1 MKQKFVWYCSMLAC
15 AAFLVMAVRLYRL
28 PVFELLSNLAGV
40 LLLATAV
47 ACLSLLM
54 ALLLSKYRRGDDDE

>member
-1 MKQKFVWYCSMLAC
+1 MKQKFVWYCSLLAC
-15 AAFLVMAVRLYRL
+15 AAFWVMAVRLYRL

-54 ALLLSKYRRGDDDE
+54 VLLVSKYRRGDDDE